1 MEELELLK
9 KEIEQERTARKK
21 AEALLHEKTMQLTLA
36 KEQLRNSHENFERQI
51 EEGDAALKQSENR
64 YQQLFESLKD
74 IIYKITPEGYFS
86 FVNPVVE
93 QVLGYEDKEIIGKH
107 FTELVLPDYREP
119 LVNFY
124 WNMMKEKQGSTYTE
138 FPVMTK
144 DKRTVWIGQ
153 SVHLL
158 KKDNRI
164 VELSAVARDITEK
177 KNTEEVLRTTQGRL
191 AALITNLQ
199 KAVLVEDENRKIV
212 LVNQLFCD
220 FFGISAMPDTLIGT
234 NYIES
239 LDKVKDSFED
249 TESFELRLE
258 ELLNKQEIVVE
269 EKLNTA
275 DGRILERDY
284 IPIFQEGTYRGNL
297 WEYTDI
303 TQRHLS
309 AENIRKSEEKYRKI
323 MDNMELGLL
332 EVDNDQRIIRAY
344 DRFCKMIG
352 YSENELVGKIAPELF
367 ISKDYQSVLD
377 AEQEKRIHGKGSS
390 YEMKLIKKDGTPFWA
405 IISGTPIIDEYG
417 NTVGSIGIHYDITER
432 KKLEQELKQAKQV
445 AEEASRAEKQFL
457 ANMSHEIRTPL
468 NAIIGMTHLLFDT
481 RPNQQQKEYLDVL
494 KTTADFL
501 YGLIANLLDMA
512 KIEDGKV
519 EVKKK
524 PFDLIGLLRTTQQVF
539 KIKLGNRPITIDLM
553 IDARIS
559 GNYIGD
565 DLLLNQILLNI
576 VGNAEKFTQEGSI
589 DIAVKVRKEEGE
601 NVLLEFKVSDTGIG
615 IPAEKLDLI
624 FQKFEQVTL
633 DGNKHKGTGLGLT
646 ITKQLV
652 ELQGGAISVK
662 SHEGQGSTFTFTLPL
677 QKVPEGVNLLKKEPT
692 AEGLIVSQVLVA
704 EDNAMNQKYIS
715 NLLNKWNIPFIIAP
729 DGKKAVELA
738 QQQAF
743 DIILMDIQM
752 PVMDGYEA
760 TINIRNTENPNK
772 KTPIVALTA
781 SAMVDQKNRAMAV
794 GMNDFISKPFTPNH
808 LLGIIQ
814 EYVSTKKAPANDKE
828 VIASTG
834 GKIEL
839 NRACLTE
846 LYGEDKDY
854 AADMFQTFL
863 LEVVPDFGTLTEM
876 INNSDWESLAK
887 AVHKLKPTLAMV
899 GLTELEKRM
908 FDFEDKVRQ
917 SPEKGA
923 LLASWKD
930 IFDDINQSLPI
941 IQNELATLRT

>member
-1 MEELELLK
+1 MEEIELLK
-9 KEIEQERTARKK
+9 KQIEQERDARMK
-21 AEALLHEKTMQLTLA
+21 AEALLQEKAMQLA
-36 KEQLRNSHENFERQI
+36 QIHEQLQNSNANFERQI
-51 EEGDAALKQSENR
+51 EEGDAALQQIENH
-64 YQQLFESLKD
+64 YQLLIESLND
-74 IIYKITPEGYFS
+74 IIYKISPEGFFT

-93 QVLGYEDKEIIGKH
+93 QVLGYQEREIIGKH
-107 FTELVLPDYREP
+107 FTELVLPEYREP

-138 FPVMTK
+138 FPVMAK

-177 KNTEEVLRTTQGRL
+177 KNTEDVLRTTQGRL

-199 KAVLVEDENRKIV
+199 KAVLVEDENRKVI

-220 FFGISAMPDTLIGT
+220 FFDIAATPEALIGT
-234 NYIES
+234 NYLES
-239 LDKVKDSFED
+239 LEKVKFSFNDAEG
-249 TESFELRLE
+249 FVRRMAQ
-258 ELLNKQEIVVE
+258 LLDKQEIVVE
-269 EKLNTA
+269 EKLITT

-284 IPIFQEGTYRGNL
+284 IPIFLEGAYRGNL
-297 WEYTDI
+297 WEYADI

-309 AENIRKSEEKYRKI
+309 AESIRKSEEKYRKI

-352 YSENELVGKIAPELF
+352 YSEEELVGKIAPELF
-367 ISKDYQSVLD
+367 ISKDYEDVL
-377 AEQEKRIHGKGSS
+377 ATEQEKRIHGRGSS
-390 YEMKLIKKDGTPFWA
+390 YEMKLVRKDGNPLWT

-417 NTVGSIGIHYDITER
+417 NTIGSIGIHYDITER
-432 KKLEQELKQAKQV
+432 KQLEQELEKAKQV
-445 AEEASRAEKQFL
+445 AEEASKAEKQFL

-481 RPNQQQKEYLDVL
+481 RPSQQQKDYLDVL

-512 KIEDGKV
+512 KIEDGRI

-524 PFDLIGLLRTTQQVF
+524 PFDLAGLLRTTQQIF
-539 KIKLGNRPITIDLM
+539 KIKLGNRPITLDLM
-553 IDARIS
+553 LDGQIS

-589 DIAVKVRKEEGE
+589 DIAAKVKKEEGE
-601 NVLLEFKVSDTGIG
+601 NVWIEFKVSDTGIG
-615 IPAEKLDLI
+615 IPEEKLDLI
-624 FQKFEQVTL
+624 FQKFEQVTIH
-633 DGNKHKGTGLGLT
+633 GNKHKGTGLGLT

-652 ELQGGAISVK
+652 ELQGGTISVK
-662 SHEGQGSTFTFTLPL
+662 SREGQGSTFTFTLPL
-677 QKVPEGVNLLKKEPT
+677 QKVPDGINPIKKDPS
-692 AEGLIVSQVLVA
+692 AEGLVVSQVLVA

-715 NLLNKWNIPFIIAP
+715 NLLNKWNIPFVIAP

-752 PVMDGYEA
+752 PNMDGYEA
-760 TINIRNTENPNK
+760 TIHIRNTENLNK
-772 KTPIVALTA
+772 KTPIIALTA
-781 SAMVDQKNRAMAV
+781 SAMIDQKNRAMAV

-808 LLGIIQ
+808 LLGTIQ
-814 EYVSTKKAPANDKE
+814 EYLNAKKVSVKEAVST
-828 VIASTG
+828 TG
-834 GKIEL
+834 KKIEL
-839 NRACLTE
+839 NRACLNE
-846 LYGEDKDY
+846 MYGEDKEY

-863 LEVVPDFGTLTEM
+863 SEVVPDFGTLKEL
-876 INNSDWESLAK
+876 ISGQDWENLAK

-899 GLTELEKRM
+899 GLTDLEKRM
-908 FDFEDKVRQ
+908 LDFEESIKQ
-917 SPEKGA
+917 GPEKEA
-923 LLASWKD
+923 LLATWKD
-930 IFDDINQSLPI
+930 IFNDINQSLPI
-941 IQNELATLRT
+941 IQSELAKLRT

>member
-1 MEELELLK
+1 MEEIELLK
-9 KEIEQERTARKK
+9 KQIEQERDTRMK
-21 AEALLHEKTMQLTLA
+21 AETLLREQTMQLSQV
-36 KEQLRNSHENFERQI
+36 KEQLRKSNANFERLI
-51 EEGDAALKQSENR
+51 EEGDAALQKSENR
-64 YQQLFESLKD
+64 HQQLVESLND
-74 IIYKITPEGYFS
+74 IIYKISPEGFFT

-93 QVLGYEDKEIIGKH
+93 QVLGYKAKEIIGKH
-107 FTELVLPDYREP
+107 FTELVLPEHREP

-138 FPVMTK
+138 FPVMAK
-144 DKRTVWIGQ
+144 DNRTVWIGQ

-158 KKDNRI
+158 KQDNRI

-177 KNTEEVLRTTQGRL
+177 KNTEDVLRTTQGRL

-199 KAVLVEDENRKIV
+199 KAVLVEDENRKVI

-220 FFGISAMPDTLIGT
+220 FFGITSSPEALIGT
-234 NYIES
+234 NYLES
-239 LDKVKDSFED
+239 LDQVNHSFSDAEG
-249 TESFELRLE
+249 FVRRMAQ
-258 ELLNKQEIVVE
+258 LLSNQEIVVE
-269 EKLNTA
+269 EKLTTT

-284 IPIFQEGTYRGNL
+284 IPIFLEGAYRGNL
-297 WEYTDI
+297 WEYADI

-309 AENIRKSEEKYRKI
+309 AESIRKSEEKYRKI

-344 DRFCKMIG
+344 DRFCQMIG
-352 YSENELVGKIAPELF
+352 YSEEELVGKIAPELF
-367 ISKDYQSVLD
+367 ISKDYEDVL
-377 AEQEKRIHGKGSS
+377 ATEQEKRAHGKGSS
-390 YEMKLIKKDGTPFWA
+390 YEMKLVRKDGNPLWT

-417 NTVGSIGIHYDITER
+417 ATIGSIGIHYDITDR
-432 KKLEQELKQAKQV
+432 KQLEQELEKAKQV
-445 AEEASRAEKQFL
+445 AEEASQAEKQFL

-481 RPNQQQKEYLDVL
+481 RPSQQQKEYLDIL

-512 KIEDGKV
+512 KIEGGKV

-524 PFDLIGLLRTTQQVF
+524 PFDLVGLLRTTQQIF
-539 KIKLGNRPITIDLM
+539 KIKLGNRPITLDLM
-553 IDARIS
+553 LDGQIS

-589 DIAVKVRKEEGE
+589 DIAVKVKKEEGD
-601 NVLLEFKVSDTGIG
+601 NALIEFKVTDTGIG
-615 IPAEKLDLI
+615 IPEEKLDLI
-624 FQKFEQVTL
+624 FQKFEQVTIH
-633 DGNKHKGTGLGLT
+633 GNKHRGTGLGLT
-646 ITKQLV
+646 ITKQLI
-652 ELQGGAISVK
+652 ELQGGTISVK
-662 SHEGQGSTFTFTLPL
+662 SREGQGSTFTFTLPL
-677 QKVPEGVNLLKKEPT
+677 QKVPDGIKTVKNVPS
-692 AEGLIVSQVLVA
+692 AEGLAVSKVLVA

-715 NLLNKWNIPFIIAP
+715 NLLNKWNIPFVIAP

-738 QQQAF
+738 QEQVF

-752 PVMDGYEA
+752 PNMDGYEA

-781 SAMVDQKNRAMAV
+781 SAMIDQKNRAMAV

-808 LLGIIQ
+808 LLGTIQ
-814 EYVSTKKAPANDKE
+814 EYLNAKKAPIKE
-828 VIASTG
+828 VVSGIA

-839 NRACLTE
+839 NRACLNE
-846 LYGEDKDY
+846 MYGDDKEY
-854 AADMFQTFL
+854 AADMFHTFL
-863 LEVVPDFGTLTEM
+863 TEVVPDFGTLQSL
-876 INNSDWESLAK
+876 INGSDWDSLSK

-908 FDFEDKVRQ
+908 LDFEENIKQ
-917 SPEKGA
+917 APEKDD
-923 LLASWKD
+923 LLKTWKN

-941 IQNELATLRT
+941 IQNELAKLRT

>member
-1 MEELELLK
+1 MEEIELLK
-9 KEIEQERTARKK
+9 KQIEQERDARMK
-21 AEALLHEKTMQLTLA
+21 AEALLQEQTMQLSQV
-36 KEQLRNSHENFERQI
+36 KEQLHKVNANFERQI
-51 EEGDAALKQSENR
+51 EEGDAALQQSENR
-64 YQQLFESLKD
+64 YQQLIESLRD
-74 IIYKITPEGYFS
+74 IIYKISPEGYFT

-93 QVLGYEDKEIIGKH
+93 QVLGYDEKEIIGKH
-107 FTELVLPDYREP
+107 FTELVLPEYREP

-138 FPVMTK
+138 FPVLAK
-144 DKRTVWIGQ
+144 DQRTVWIGQ

-158 KKDNRI
+158 KQDNRI

-177 KNTEEVLRTTQGRL
+177 KNTGDVLRTTQGRL

-199 KAVLVEDENRKIV
+199 KAVLVEDENRKVI

-220 FFGISAMPDTLIGT
+220 FFGIAATPEALIGT
-234 NYIES
+234 NYTES
-239 LDKVKDSFED
+239 LAQVMYSFED
-249 TESFELRLE
+249 AEGFVQRMT
-258 ELLNKQEIVVE
+258 ELLNNQEIVVE
-269 EKLNTA
+269 EKLTTA

-284 IPIFQEGTYRGNL
+284 IPIFLEGAYRGNL
-297 WEYTDI
+297 WEYADI

-309 AENIRKSEEKYRKI
+309 TETIRKSEEKYRSI

-352 YSENELVGKIAPELF
+352 YSEEELVGKIAPELF
-367 ISKDYQSVLD
+367 ISKEYESVLE
-377 AEQEKRIHGKGSS
+377 AEQEKRSHGKGSS
-390 YEMKLIKKDGTPFWA
+390 YEMKLIRKDGNPLWA

-417 NTVGSIGIHYDITER
+417 NTVGSIGIHYDITQR
-432 KKLEQELKQAKQV
+432 KELEQELEKAKQV
-445 AEEASRAEKQFL
+445 AEEASQAEKQFL

-481 RPNQQQKEYLDVL
+481 RPSQQQKEYLDIL

-501 YGLIANLLDMA
+501 HGLISNLLDMA
-512 KIEDGKV
+512 KIEDGKI

-524 PFDLIGLLRTTQQVF
+524 SFDLIGLLRTTQQIF
-539 KIKLGNRPITIDLM
+539 KIKLGNRPITLDLM
-553 IDARIS
+553 IDGQIS

-576 VGNAEKFTQEGSI
+576 VGNAEKFTQEGAI
-589 DIAVKVRKEEGE
+589 DIMVKVKKEEGD
-601 NVLLEFKVSDTGIG
+601 NCLLEFKVSDTGIG
-615 IPAEKLDLI
+615 IPEEKLDLI
-624 FQKFEQVTL
+624 FQKFEQVTIH
-633 DGNKHKGTGLGLT
+633 GNKHKGTGLGLT
-646 ITKQLV
+646 ITKQLI
-652 ELQGGAISVK
+652 ELQGGSISVK

-677 QKVPEGVNLLKKEPT
+677 QRVADGTIKKEPS
-692 AEGLIVSQVLVA
+692 ADDLSVSQVLVA

-738 QQQAF
+738 QQQTF

-752 PVMDGYEA
+752 PNMDGYEA
-760 TINIRNTENPNK
+760 TIHIRNTENLNK
-772 KTPIVALTA
+772 KTPIIALTA
-781 SAMVDQKNRAMAV
+781 SAMIDQKNRAMAV

-808 LLGIIQ
+808 LLGTIQ
-814 EYVSTKKAPANDKE
+814 EYLNAKKAPAKE
-828 VIASTG
+828 VVSSTG

-846 LYGEDKDY
+846 MYGNDKEY

-863 LEVVPDFGTLTEM
+863 TEVVPDFGTLQGAITNE
-876 INNSDWESLAK
+876 DWENLAK

-908 FDFEDKVRQ
+908 LDFEEKVRIT
-917 SPEKGA
+917 PDKEN
-923 LLASWKD
+923 LLNIWKD
-930 IFDDINQSLPI
+930 IFADINQSLPI
-941 IQNELATLRT
+941 IKNELAKLRT

>member
-1 MEELELLK
+1 
-9 KEIEQERTARKK
+9 
-21 AEALLHEKTMQLTLA
+21 
-36 KEQLRNSHENFERQI
+36 
-51 EEGDAALKQSENR
+51 
-64 YQQLFESLKD
+64 
-74 IIYKITPEGYFS
+74 
-86 FVNPVVE
+86 
-93 QVLGYEDKEIIGKH
+93 
-107 FTELVLPDYREP
+107 
-119 LVNFY
+119 
-124 WNMMKEKQGSTYTE
+124 
-138 FPVMTK
+138 
-144 DKRTVWIGQ
+144 
-153 SVHLL
+153 
-158 KKDNRI
+158 
-164 VELSAVARDITEK
+164 
-177 KNTEEVLRTTQGRL
+177 
-191 AALITNLQ
+191 
-199 KAVLVEDENRKIV
+199 
-212 LVNQLFCD
+212 
-220 FFGISAMPDTLIGT
+220 
-234 NYIES
+234 
-239 LDKVKDSFED
+239 
-249 TESFELRLE
+249 
-258 ELLNKQEIVVE
+258 
-269 EKLNTA
+269 
-275 DGRILERDY
+275 
-284 IPIFQEGTYRGNL
+284 
-297 WEYTDI
+297 
-303 TQRHLS
+303 
-309 AENIRKSEEKYRKI
+309 
-323 MDNMELGLL
+323 
-332 EVDNDQRIIRAY
+332 
-344 DRFCKMIG
+344 
-352 YSENELVGKIAPELF
+352 
-367 ISKDYQSVLD
+367 
-377 AEQEKRIHGKGSS
+377 
-390 YEMKLIKKDGTPFWA
+390 
-405 IISGTPIIDEYG
+405 
-417 NTVGSIGIHYDITER
+417 
-432 KKLEQELKQAKQV
+432 
-445 AEEASRAEKQFL
+445 
-457 ANMSHEIRTPL
+457 
-468 NAIIGMTHLLFDT
+468 MTHLLFDT

>member
-220 FFGISAMPDTLIGT
+220 FFGISATPDTLIGT

-297 WEYTDI
+297 WEYADI

-738 QQQAF
+738 QQQGF

-863 LEVVPDFGTLTEM
+863 LEVVPDFSTLTEM

-908 FDFEDKVRQ
+908 FDFEDKVKQ
-917 SPEKGA
+917 SPEKEA